1 LLSRRHTR
9 EAIHSFNEAIEL
21 STDNINAHL
30 GLAKAYF
37 QKDDVL
43 KALSAAG
50 KAIEIYPSNRDAQSL
65 LRQLMK

>member
-1 LLSRRHTR
+1 LLSGGHTT
-9 EAIHSFNEAIEL
+9 EAIHSFNEAIES
-21 STDNINAHL
+21 STDNINAYL

-50 KAIEIYPSNRDAQSL
+50 KSTL
-65 LRQLMK
+65 LTGTLNPF